1 MIRRLRIAL
10 VLPLMGLVLP
20 AAAQANV
27 YCVPNLGIKPACQGA
42 TQEATVQDGLDA
54 AKAHAGADTVLV
66 GQGSFTGGVY
76 SESADPLNTIDLIGA
91 GTGQTKILVPSQPG
105 SDQGIGLTAPAGSTV
120 SGLTVSIPD
129 DGDTESDRGIFL
141 DFEARADDV
150 AVEAD
155 SAADNV
161 DGVVMSGSAALDN
174 SSVHLPADAPSGSI
188 AVHQS
193 SGSPT
198 IADSTLRAATGV
210 THTGTGFTTRV
221 ERSTIEAKL
230 GLSTDVGGM
239 VIRDSVIDLGSHDGA
254 VGLRAANFND
264 GVSQMVIVATN
275 VTVVG
280 GGADSVGARAEA
292 DSEQLDDPVGDDD
305 SQVTEAEL
313 DDTVDDGET
322 ATVVLNSSIISGPE
336 VSISAR
342 ADRGESAT
350 VTTSYSNYDAK
361 ATEDVDDI
369 SGKNAQGVATLTQ
382 SSQNN
387 LSPDFVAPGAA
398 NYHLRPT
405 SALRDIGDPAAP
417 PNGTT
422 DLDGNPR
429 VLDGDNNCAS
439 QRDIGAD
446 ELVAAPP
453 TASIASGP
461 AEGSTTTD
469 PTPTFSFASS
479 RDCEPVFRCSLDDGA
494 FVSCPSPTTLGL
506 LSNGS
511 HNLSVTALGELNDQ
525 GAPVGRSFSVDATA
539 PQTTIT
545 SGPPA
550 KLKTKR
556 KRVAVSFA
564 FSSNDPGATF
574 DCALD
579 SGAFI
584 ECASPARYKLEL
596 GKHTFKVRATD
607 PFAHVDPTPATWNV
621 TVKHIR
627 KLRKRK

>member
-361 ATEDVDDI
+361 ATEEVDDI

-405 SALRDIGDPAAP
+405 SALRDIGDPAARRTERPTSTAIRGCWTATTTARVSETSARTSWSRRRRP
-417 PNGTT
+417 PRSPPGPQRAPPPPTR
-422 DLDGNPR
+422 PR
-429 VLDGDNNCAS
+429 PSPSPPAETAS
-439 QRDIGAD
+439 RYSAARST
-446 ELVAAPP
+446 AAPSSLVP
-453 TASIASGP
+453 RRQRWGCSRTAR
-461 AEGSTTTD
+461 TT
-469 PTPTFSFASS
+469 S
-479 RDCEPVFRCSLDDGA
+479 RSRPS
-494 FVSCPSPTTLGL
+494 VS
-506 LSNGS
+506 
-511 HNLSVTALGELNDQ
+511 
-525 GAPVGRSFSVDATA
+525 
-539 PQTTIT
+539 
-545 SGPPA
+545 
-550 KLKTKR
+550 
-556 KRVAVSFA
+556 
-564 FSSNDPGATF
+564 
-574 DCALD
+574 
-579 SGAFI
+579 
-584 ECASPARYKLEL
+584 
-596 GKHTFKVRATD
+596 
-607 PFAHVDPTPATWNV
+607 
-621 TVKHIR
+621 
-627 KLRKRK
+627 